1 MGESLRRVAAKRF
14 SDVLR
19 MVEHRITKR
28 QRESVVFQ
36 QILADIYIHG
46 FVDGNH
52 YVPPD
57 PNAKPQR
64 IMPVPHVRTRAVV
77 TSYASNT
84 PGKSLYTGNYPSTGE
99 YIPVQLPLEI
109 TISGGMGGVGGK
121 ATTALI
127 CPPELIAFD
136 AAMRRCARYRPTQR
150 FYDELM
156 TYYVNIPGL
165 DLLYQAEKMLRWLR
179 DTPKGRSRK
188 NIPDTAENWLAN
200 AKDTAV
206 KKQRGSSPQHRN
218 GANGSGRA
226 YGMGGTV
233 SAEARRG
240 AENYQRRAEQ
250 ARLDDDGDDDGRT

>member
-1 MGESLRRVAAKRF
+1 MGESLRRVAAQRF

-19 MVEHRITKR
+19 MIEHRITQR
-28 QRESVVFQ
+28 QRESVVFRQ
-36 QILADIYIHG
+36 MLADVYIRG
-46 FVDGNH
+46 FVDGNR
-52 YVPPD
+52 YVAPD
-57 PNAKPQR
+57 PDAKPQR

-84 PGKSLYTGNYPSTGE
+84 PGQSLNTGNYPNTGE
-99 YIPVQLPLEI
+99 YIPVQLSLED
-109 TISGGMGGVGGK
+109 TSTGGMGGVGGK

-127 CPPELIAFD
+127 CPPELHDFD
-136 AAMRRCARYRPTQR
+136 TAMRRCARYRPTQR

-156 TYYVNIPGL
+156 AYYVNIPGL

-200 AKDTAV
+200 AKDTAN
-206 KKQRGSSPQHRN
+206 KKQRGTATRQN
-218 GANGSGRA
+218 GANGYGRA

-250 ARLDDDGDDDGRT
+250 ARLDDDGDVNRRT